1 MDDTDDVLDM
11 DLIREKI
18 NTVRASP
25 VAKAAR
31 TACECSEL
39 QLTRPPIVLPA
50 IAGDYQESGRPG
62 LRPTHARA
70 VDQQNH
76 RGLSAGASCNC
87 PPAPRANCPSPATMI
102 AWRYLCRSVQHAC
115 PHTLIQNPC
124 NHPQRLAATND
135 ELVAAN
141 PEDAKVFKF
150 VVHCM
155 LQQRTGAAIQSAT
168 CQYWDKATDR
178 APSHP
183 PSHDSMSCSL
193 APPHPLVSPLSCGGF
208 GFSPLV
214 TLPRCAGHLS
224 IVWESEQMQCIVT
237 VYCVLT

>member
-102 AWRYLCRSVQHAC
+102 AWRYLCRAVRNTPAPTSSFKIHAIIRSDW
-115 PHTLIQNPC
+115 PRPTTSSW
-124 NHPQRLAATND
+124 PQTRRTQRSSSSWSTACCSRGPALRSSRPPASTGTRLPIVRRATRQ
-135 ELVAAN
+135 A
-141 PEDAKVFKF
+141 
-150 VVHCM
+150 M
-155 LQQRTGAAIQSAT
+155 IR
-168 CQYWDKATDR
+168 
-178 APSHP
+178 
-183 PSHDSMSCSL
+183 
-193 APPHPLVSPLSCGGF
+193 
-208 GFSPLV
+208 
-214 TLPRCAGHLS
+214 
-224 IVWESEQMQCIVT
+224 
-237 VYCVLT
+237 